1 MLIQKLLS
9 PLYQTKAFVNTWV
22 KTINELDAMVRK
34 LYMYDRKLAIDLKMG
49 SKALSNKYEKLRF
62 ELMGETER
70 IALEGVCSAC
80 KERSVFSMK
89 IIDYTLRL
97 ANAHLIDFSITC
109 PKCNSSQRT
118 LRLPNLWE

>member
-1 MLIQKLLS
+1 
-9 PLYQTKAFVNTWV
+9 
-22 KTINELDAMVRK
+22 
-34 LYMYDRKLAIDLKMG
+34 LYMYDRKLAIDLKME
-49 SKALSNKYEKLRF
+49 SKALSNKYEKLRL
-62 ELMGETER
+62 ELIGETER

-109 PKCNSSQRT
+109 PKCNAPQRT